1 MQRSNRLPLGTQT
14 HSSVTL
20 ASEVVFSQTK
30 HTVDMADQS
39 TMPSQDDDNE
49 EVSMNSLHDVMAA
62 MTRRF
67 EQLLVKQEERQA
79 KLFAELFDDVVVDS
93 SKRPEDVTKETVS
106 MSVEISTQNSK
117 VDARRKRRELEEPPQ
132 TVCIDSV
139 VSIPV
144 ALPEA
149 ESGTQQRQ
157 RGEPYTKMADGA
169 ERLARLS
176 DNNAPLATEDTLTKE
191 QSTDGRPMTEL
202 QCGPVNPREGLRSA
216 SQLESNTVA
225 VRHTPNVRAVKGLAT
240 DDAGDAIPMLMVALV
255 DRFCCKAGHHY
266 VGCRDRRDRQ
276 YRRSKAVTY
285 STPRRSVGIG

>member
-30 HTVDMADQS
+30 QTVDMADQS

-49 EVSMNSLHDVMAA
+49 EVSVNSLHDVMAA
-62 MTRRF
+62 ITRRF

-117 VDARRKRRELEEPPQ
+117 VDAGRNRRELEEPPQ

-144 ALPEA
+144 AVPEA

-157 RGEPYTKMADGA
+157 RGEPYTKMADGV

-202 QCGPVNPREGLRSA
+202 QRGPVNHH
-216 SQLESNTVA
+216 NK
-225 VRHTPNVRAVKGLAT
+225 NVVQFT
-240 DDAGDAIPMLMVALV
+240 
-255 DRFCCKAGHHY
+255 CWAGH
-266 VGCRDRRDRQ
+266 
-276 YRRSKAVTY
+276 
-285 STPRRSVGIG
+285 I

>member
-49 EVSMNSLHDVMAA
+49 EVSVNSLHDVMAA

-93 SKRPEDVTKETVS
+93 SRRPEDVTKETVS
-106 MSVEISTQNSK
+106 MRVEISTQNSK

-132 TVCIDSV
+132 TMCTDSV

-144 ALPEA
+144 AVLEA
-149 ESGTQQRQ
+149 EGGTQQRQ
-157 RGEPYTKMADGA
+157 
-169 ERLARLS
+169 
-176 DNNAPLATEDTLTKE
+176 
-191 QSTDGRPMTEL
+191 
-202 QCGPVNPREGLRSA
+202 
-216 SQLESNTVA
+216 
-225 VRHTPNVRAVKGLAT
+225 
-240 DDAGDAIPMLMVALV
+240 
-255 DRFCCKAGHHY
+255 
-266 VGCRDRRDRQ
+266 
-276 YRRSKAVTY
+276 
-285 STPRRSVGIG
+285 